1 MAIRKPLTSYLYVQE
16 IKEVLTGVLLPLAL
30 KLFPYMSTPILDQTP
45 DIELWQLV
53 RMGNLQAYGEIY
65 ERYWE
70 TLYESAYWRLY
81 DKSAAK
87 DIVQE
92 VFIFCWQKREEIQIT
107 QSVEAYLR
115 VAVRFKVL
123 NHLKSEQ
130 AREKYRLLA
139 GRELPEITHST
150 EESIAGADLQA
161 TYHRELQRLPEKMR
175 QLFIDSR
182 DHGLSIREIAEKHA
196 LSEQTVKNQLSTA
209 LKKLKAGLGNY
220 LLD

>member
-1 MAIRKPLTSYLYVQE
+1 
-16 IKEVLTGVLLPLAL
+16 
-30 KLFPYMSTPILDQTP
+30 MSTPILQHTP
-45 DIELWQLV
+45 DTELWQLV
-53 RMGNLQAYGEIY
+53 RKGSLPAYGEIY

-70 TLYESAYWRLY
+70 TLYERAYWRLY

-92 VFIFCWQKREEIQIT
+92 VFIACWQKREEIQIT
-107 QSVEAYLR
+107 ESVVAYLR
-115 VAVRFKVL
+115 VAVRFKIL
-123 NHLKSEQ
+123 NYLKSEQ

-139 GRELPEITHST
+139 GRELPEITHAT

-161 TYHRELQRLPEKMR
+161 SYQRELQRLPEKMR

-182 DHGLSIREIAEKHA
+182 DHGLSIREIAEKHD

-209 LKKLKAGLGNY
+209 LKKLRTGLGNF

>member
-1 MAIRKPLTSYLYVQE
+1 
-16 IKEVLTGVLLPLAL
+16 
-30 KLFPYMSTPILDQTP
+30 MSTSILQQTP

-53 RMGNLQAYGEIY
+53 RKGNLQAFGEIY

-81 DKSAAK
+81 DKAAAK

-92 VFIFCWQKREEIQIT
+92 VFIYCWQKREQIQISE
-107 QSVEAYLR
+107 SVEAYLR
-115 VAVRFKVL
+115 VAVRFKIL

-130 AREKYRLLA
+130 AREKYCLLA

-161 TYHRELQRLPEKMR
+161 SYQRELQRLPEKMR

-196 LSEQTVKNQLSTA
+196 LSEQTVKNQLSAA
-209 LKKLKAGLGNY
+209 LKKLREGLGNF

>member
-1 MAIRKPLTSYLYVQE
+1 MP
-16 IKEVLTGVLLPLAL
+16 L
-30 KLFPYMSTPILDQTP
+30 KLFPYMSTPILQQTP

-53 RMGNLQAYGEIY
+53 RKGDLQAYGEIY

-92 VFIFCWQKREEIQIT
+92 VFIFCWQKREQIQIT
-107 QSVEAYLR
+107 ESVAAYLR
-115 VAVRFKVL
+115 IAVKFRVL

-150 EESIAGADLQA
+150 EESIASADLQA
-161 TYHRELQRLPEKMR
+161 SYQRELQRLPEKMR

-182 DHGLSIREIAEKHA
+182 DHGLSVREIAEKHA

-209 LKKLKAGLGNY
+209 LKKLRAGLGNF
-220 LLD
+220 LFD